1 MSPAGLYLLALFV
14 FAPVALA
21 QTYQPTAELFAG
33 FEVSDNYAGI
43 YVGGS
48 TALGKGLYWP
58 GFRLWLGALGATT

>member
-48 TALGKGLYWP
+48 TALGKGLY
-58 GFRLWLGALGATT
+58 